1 MTAVER
7 VLILKGADLLKGIG
21 PRHLLRLANVTREID
36 IVQGDRIY
44 EETDPADALYMLVD
58 GRVRLTLEGGG
69 ISEVGPRE
77 AFGTWSL
84 VDDSERKH
92 RAECIEDGLMLALRR
107 DDFYDVAAG
116 DNTLLQEIIRV
127 LAKRLRDL
135 VVERPEE
142 ARVEGEGAEPPEAL
156 KEEMEAAQDA
166 LPATPGQ
173 ALESAA
179 LGQTATLVESHPS
192 PAELDVPPQD
202 IRVHEEE
209 DPTEGK
215 SDSSDTETVR
225 SGKQTGKSG

>member
-7 VLILKGADLLKGIG
+7 VLILKGADLLKGVG

-36 IVQGDRIY
+36 IVQGVKIY
-44 EETDPADALYMLVD
+44 DETDPADALYMLVQ
-58 GRVRLTLEGGG
+58 GRVRLTMEGGA

-116 DNTLLQEIIRV
+116 DTTLLQEIIRA

-142 ARVEGEGAEPPEAL
+142 ARVEGEGVEPPEAL
-156 KEEMEAAQDA
+156 KEEMEAAQEV

-179 LGQTATLVESHPS
+179 LGQTSANVAS
-192 PAELDVPPQD
+192 PPASIELDVPPED

-209 DPTEGK
+209 DRAEKK
-215 SDSSDTETVR
+215 SESSDTEVVR
-225 SGKQTGKSG
+225 PGKQTGKSG